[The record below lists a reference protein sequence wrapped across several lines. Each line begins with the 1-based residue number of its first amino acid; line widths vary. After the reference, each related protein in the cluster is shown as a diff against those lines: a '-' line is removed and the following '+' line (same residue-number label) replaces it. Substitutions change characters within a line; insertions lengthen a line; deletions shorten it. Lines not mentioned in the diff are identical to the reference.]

1 MIPRGCTRGPVK
13 YRRCTRTTLDRPWPA
28 RARRAYLSGPLEGDR
43 EASEHGGRGRPA
55 NHHTGH
61 RRPGHRRVGQARRR
75 RAVRQRRRPGP
86 GGVSQRRAVPGAGG
100 GGRRQQPRPP
110 GDHGGD
116 RAAAQHRAARQ
127 AGRLPGPAQ
136 RRAAAGVRQRRRQG
150 VGGLAGPGAAGPAVA
165 VGAGLLRPRRR
176 RRRRRLPAR
185 LLRLHR
191 PVRRADRGRQLGQ
204 RPRREGL
211 RPRLPGGRLRPS
223 GAAADRVRPRPARP
237 AGRRARLTGE
247 PAMRIGV
254 LGGGPAGL
262 YFALLAKR
270 ADPSH
275 EVTVVERNA
284 PDATFGWGVVFSE
297 ETLGALRDAD
307 HPSFVEISDAFARWS
322 AIDVVY
328 GGRTVRSRGHVF
340 SAIARKRLLEIL
352 QRRCRDVGVELAFHT
367 DVPGLDAFAG
377 SDLVVAADGV
387 NSTARRLLAEQLR
400 PTLDVHRSRY
410 VWFGTDL
417 VLDAFTFVFRAT
429 EHGMFQ
435 VHAYPFDAHTSTFIV
450 ECTEATWRRAGLEDA
465 GEEES
470 IAFCQELFAPELAGH
485 ELLSNRSLWTS
496 FVTVR
501 CTSWHHGDVVLL
513 GDAAH
518 TAHFTIGSGTKL
530 AMEDAVALSG
540 ALQRHSGERLAAM
553 TDYELERQPLVERFQ
568 EAARASATWFEDVR
582 RYDGFDPVQFAFN
595 LLTRSG
601 RIGHLELTKRDAR
614 FVATVDRFLAGTP
627 AALIPRPPLLTPLR
641 QREVTISN
649 RVAVAV
655 VGEDDADQGELAEA
669 AERRHLDAAAAG
681 PGVVVSEL
689 VAVAP
694 DGRVSPGT
702 PGLWEESHAA
712 PWARVAAA
720 ARRRGSRL
728 AVRVGHAGRRGAT
741 RPRRHGVDRP
751 LAGGGWPLLAASA
764 IPYGRGSATPRA
776 MRRADMERV

>member
-13 YRRCTRTTLDRPWPA
+13 YRRRTRTTLDRPWPA

-100 GGRRQQPRPP
+100 GGRRQRPRPP

-136 RRAAAGVRQRRRQG
+136 RRAPHPRPGDRRPRRRLPGHRGAQRRPGPPPRRPARGAPLDLGEGRGRARAGPAGRAAAGVRQRRRQG

-185 LLRLHR
+185 LLRLHG

-237 AGRRARLTGE
+237 AGRRARLTGG

-270 ADPSH
+270 ADTSH
-275 EVTVVERNA
+275 EVTVIERNA

-352 QRRCRDVGVELAFHT
+352 QRRCRDLGVELAFHT

-377 SDLVVAADGV
+377 RDLVVAADGV
-387 NSTARRLLAEQLR
+387 NSTARRLLAGQLR

-485 ELLSNRSLWTS
+485 KLLSNRSLWTS

-501 CTSWHHGDVVLL
+501 CASWHHGDVVLL

-540 ALQRHSGERLAAM
+540 ALQRHRGERLAAM
-553 TDYELERQPLVERFQ
+553 TDYELERQPVVERFQ

-614 FVATVDRFLAGTP
+614 FVATVDR
-627 AALIPRPPLLTPLR
+627 
-641 QREVTISN
+641 
-649 RVAVAV
+649 
-655 VGEDDADQGELAEA
+655 
-669 AERRHLDAAAAG
+669 
-681 PGVVVSEL
+681 
-689 VAVAP
+689 
-694 DGRVSPGT
+694 
-702 PGLWEESHAA
+702 
-712 PWARVAAA
+712 
-720 ARRRGSRL
+720 
-728 AVRVGHAGRRGAT
+728 
-741 RPRRHGVDRP
+741 
-751 LAGGGWPLLAASA
+751 
-764 IPYGRGSATPRA
+764 
-776 MRRADMERV
+776 

>member
-1 MIPRGCTRGPVK
+1 
-13 YRRCTRTTLDRPWPA
+13 
-28 RARRAYLSGPLEGDR
+28 
-43 EASEHGGRGRPA
+43 
-55 NHHTGH
+55 
-61 RRPGHRRVGQARRR
+61 
-75 RAVRQRRRPGP
+75 
-86 GGVSQRRAVPGAGG
+86 
-100 GGRRQQPRPP
+100 
-110 GDHGGD
+110 
-116 RAAAQHRAARQ
+116 
-127 AGRLPGPAQ
+127 
-136 RRAAAGVRQRRRQG
+136 
-150 VGGLAGPGAAGPAVA
+150 
-165 VGAGLLRPRRR
+165 
-176 RRRRRLPAR
+176 
-185 LLRLHR
+185 
-191 PVRRADRGRQLGQ
+191 
-204 RPRREGL
+204 
-211 RPRLPGGRLRPS
+211 
-223 GAAADRVRPRPARP
+223 
-237 AGRRARLTGE
+237 
-247 PAMRIGV
+247 MRIGV

-275 EVTVVERNA
+275 EVTVFERNA

-400 PTLDVHRSRY
+400 PTVDVHRTRY

-450 ECTEATWRRAGLEDA
+450 ECTEATWRRAGLHDA

-485 ELLSNRSLWTS
+485 KLLSNRSLWTS

-501 CTSWHHGDVVLL
+501 CASWHHGDVVLL

-530 AMEDAVALSG
+530 AMEDAVALAN
-540 ALQRHSGERLAAM
+540 ALQRHPGEKLAAM
-553 TDYELERQPLVERFQ
+553 TDYELERQPVVERFQ

-627 AALIPRPPLLTPLR
+627 EALVPPPPLLTPLR
-641 QREVTISN
+641 QREVTIPN

-655 VGEDDADQGELAEA
+655 VGQDDTDDHGQLAEA

-694 DGRVSPGT
+694 DGRVTPGT
-702 PGLWEESHAA
+702 PGLWEEAHAE

-720 ARRRGSRL
+720 ARRRGTRL
-728 AVRVGHAGRRGAT
+728 AVRLGHAGRRGAT
-741 RPRRHGVDRP
+741 RPRRQGVDRP

-764 IPYGRGSATPRA
+764 IAYGRGSATPRA
-776 MRRADMERV
+776 MRRADMERVTGDFARAARLAAAAGADVLLLDLAHGYLLGGFLSPLANRRDDEHGGPLEGRLRFPLEVVDAVRAAWPPERPLWAALAASDWAPGGIEPEAAVQAAVALAGHGCELLQVTAGQATAAGRPDYGRFFLVGWSDLVRNEAGVATMVGGNLTTADEVDTILAAGRADLCILDPRYYQGVRHS

>member
-1 MIPRGCTRGPVK
+1 
-13 YRRCTRTTLDRPWPA
+13 
-28 RARRAYLSGPLEGDR
+28 
-43 EASEHGGRGRPA
+43 
-55 NHHTGH
+55 
-61 RRPGHRRVGQARRR
+61 
-75 RAVRQRRRPGP
+75 
-86 GGVSQRRAVPGAGG
+86 
-100 GGRRQQPRPP
+100 
-110 GDHGGD
+110 
-116 RAAAQHRAARQ
+116 
-127 AGRLPGPAQ
+127 
-136 RRAAAGVRQRRRQG
+136 
-150 VGGLAGPGAAGPAVA
+150 
-165 VGAGLLRPRRR
+165 
-176 RRRRRLPAR
+176 
-185 LLRLHR
+185 
-191 PVRRADRGRQLGQ
+191 
-204 RPRREGL
+204 
-211 RPRLPGGRLRPS
+211 
-223 GAAADRVRPRPARP
+223 
-237 AGRRARLTGE
+237 
-247 PAMRIGV
+247 MRIGV

-377 SDLVVAADGV
+377 SDLLVAADGV

-400 PTLDVHRSRY
+400 PTLDVHRTRY

-485 ELLSNRSLWTS
+485 KLLSNRSLWTS

-501 CTSWHHGDVVLL
+501 CASWHHGEVVLL

-530 AMEDAVALSG
+530 AMEDAVALAN
-540 ALQRHSGERLAAM
+540 ALQRHPGDRLAAM
-553 TDYELERQPLVERFQ
+553 TDYELERQPVVERFQ

-627 AALIPRPPLLTPLR
+627 AALVPRPPLLTPLR
-641 QREVTISN
+641 QREVTIPN

-655 VGEDDADQGELAEA
+655 VGEDDADDQGGLAEA

-694 DGRVSPGT
+694 DGRVTPGT

-720 ARRRGSRL
+720 ARRRGTRL
-728 AVRVGHAGRRGAT
+728 AVRLGHAGRRGAT
-741 RPRRHGVDRP
+741 RPRRRGVDRP

-776 MRRADMERV
+776 MRRADMERVTGDFARAARLAAAAGADTLLLDLAHGYLLGGYLSPLANRRDDEHGGPLEGRLRFPLEVVDAVRAAWPPERPLWAALAASDWAPGGIEPDEAVRAAVALAGHGCELLQVTAGQATAAGRPDYGRFFLVGWSDLVRNEAGVATMVGGNLTTADEVDTILAAGRADLCLLDPRYYL

>member
-1 MIPRGCTRGPVK
+1 
-13 YRRCTRTTLDRPWPA
+13 
-28 RARRAYLSGPLEGDR
+28 
-43 EASEHGGRGRPA
+43 
-55 NHHTGH
+55 
-61 RRPGHRRVGQARRR
+61 
-75 RAVRQRRRPGP
+75 
-86 GGVSQRRAVPGAGG
+86 
-100 GGRRQQPRPP
+100 
-110 GDHGGD
+110 
-116 RAAAQHRAARQ
+116 
-127 AGRLPGPAQ
+127 
-136 RRAAAGVRQRRRQG
+136 
-150 VGGLAGPGAAGPAVA
+150 
-165 VGAGLLRPRRR
+165 
-176 RRRRRLPAR
+176 
-185 LLRLHR
+185 
-191 PVRRADRGRQLGQ
+191 
-204 RPRREGL
+204 
-211 RPRLPGGRLRPS
+211 
-223 GAAADRVRPRPARP
+223 
-237 AGRRARLTGE
+237 
-247 PAMRIGV
+247 MRIGV

-262 YFALLAKR
+262 YLALLAKR

-275 EVTVVERNA
+275 EITVVERNA

-307 HPSFVEISDAFARWS
+307 PPSFLEISDAFARWS

-352 QRRCRDVGVELAFHT
+352 QRRCREVGVELAFHT
-367 DVPGLDAFAG
+367 EVPGLDAFAG
-377 SDLVVAADGV
+377 GDLVVAADGV

-435 VHAYPFDAHTSTFIV
+435 VHAYPFDAQTSTFIV
-450 ECTEATWRRAGLEDA
+450 ECTEATWRRAGLEEA

-470 IAFCQELFAPELAGH
+470 IAFCQKLFAPELAGH
-485 ELLSNRSLWTS
+485 KLLSNRSLWTS

-501 CTSWHHGDVVLL
+501 CASWHHGDVVLL

-540 ALQRHSGERLAAM
+540 ALQRHPGERLAAM
-553 TDYELERQPLVERFQ
+553 TDYELERQPVVERFQ

-601 RIGHLELTKRDAR
+601 RIGHLELTKRDPR

-627 AALIPRPPLLTPLR
+627 AALVPPPPLLTPLR
-641 QREVTISN
+641 QRKVTIPN

-655 VGEDDADQGELAEA
+655 VGEDDADGGRLAEA
-669 AERRHLDAAAAG
+669 AERRHLDAVAAG

-694 DGRVSPGT
+694 DGRVTPGT
-702 PGLWEESHAA
+702 PGLWEEAHAE
-712 PWARVAAA
+712 PWSRIAAA
-720 ARRRGSRL
+720 ARRRGTRL
-728 AVRVGHAGRRGAT
+728 AVRLGHAGRRGAT

-751 LAGGGWPLLAASA
+751 LADGGWPLLAASA

-776 MRRADMERV
+776 MQRADMARVAGDFARAARRAAAAGADLLLLDLAHGYLLGGFLSPLANRRDDEHGGRLEGRLRFPLEVVDAVRAAWPAERPLWAAVAASDWAPGGIAPDEAVQAAVALSAHGCELLQVTAGQATADGRPDYGRFFLVGWSDLVRNEAGVATMVGGNLTTADEVDTILAAGRADLCLLDPRDYQ

>member
-1 MIPRGCTRGPVK
+1 
-13 YRRCTRTTLDRPWPA
+13 
-28 RARRAYLSGPLEGDR
+28 
-43 EASEHGGRGRPA
+43 
-55 NHHTGH
+55 
-61 RRPGHRRVGQARRR
+61 
-75 RAVRQRRRPGP
+75 
-86 GGVSQRRAVPGAGG
+86 
-100 GGRRQQPRPP
+100 
-110 GDHGGD
+110 
-116 RAAAQHRAARQ
+116 
-127 AGRLPGPAQ
+127 
-136 RRAAAGVRQRRRQG
+136 
-150 VGGLAGPGAAGPAVA
+150 
-165 VGAGLLRPRRR
+165 
-176 RRRRRLPAR
+176 
-185 LLRLHR
+185 
-191 PVRRADRGRQLGQ
+191 
-204 RPRREGL
+204 
-211 RPRLPGGRLRPS
+211 
-223 GAAADRVRPRPARP
+223 
-237 AGRRARLTGE
+237 
-247 PAMRIGV
+247 MRIGV

-307 HPSFVEISDAFARWS
+307 APSYLEISDTFARWS

-328 GGRTVRSRGHVF
+328 SGRTVRSRGHVF

-352 QRRCRDVGVELAFHT
+352 QRRCRDVGVELEFHT
-367 DVPGLDAFAG
+367 ELPGLDRFAG
-377 SDLVVAADGV
+377 RDLVVAADGV

-417 VLDAFTFVFRAT
+417 VLDAFTFVFRTT

-435 VHAYPFDAHTSTFIV
+435 VHAYPFDAQTSTFIV
-450 ECTEATWRRAGLEDA
+450 ECTEATWRRAGLDNA

-485 ELLSNRSLWTS
+485 KLLSNRSLWTS

-501 CTSWHHGDVVLL
+501 CASWHHGDVVLL

-540 ALQRHSGERLAAM
+540 ALQRHPGEPLAAV
-553 TDYELERQPLVERFQ
+553 TDYELERQPVVERFQ

-601 RIGHLELTKRDAR
+601 RIGHLELTRRDAR

-627 AALIPRPPLLTPLR
+627 AAVAPPPPLLIPLR
-641 QREVTISN
+641 QRELTMPN
-649 RVAVAV
+649 RVALAL
-655 VGEDDADQGELAEA
+655 VGEDDADGGRLADA
-669 AERRHLDAAAAG
+669 AELRHLHAAAAG

-694 DGRVSPGT
+694 DGRVTPGT
-702 PGLWEESHAA
+702 PGLWDEAHAE

-720 ARRRGSRL
+720 TREHGTRL
-728 AVRVGHAGRRGAT
+728 AVRLGHAGRRGAT
-741 RPRRHGVDRP
+741 RPRRQGVDRP

-764 IPYGRGSATPRA
+764 IPYGRGSVTPRA
-776 MRRADMERV
+776 MEPADIERVTGDFARAARLAAAAGADVVLLDLAHGYLLGGFLSPLANRRDDQFGGSLEGRLRFPLEVVDAVRAVWPPARPLWAALAASDWAPGGIEPDEVVTVAVALAEHGCELLQVTAGQATAASRPDYGRFFLVGWSDLVRNQAGVATMVGGNLTTADEVDTILAAGRADLCLLDPRDDADRR